1 MRRLLFGLQFRLVV
15 GFTLVM
21 TLALAGVGLS
31 VGYAAKRE
39 ADAFQ
44 EKVEA
49 ARVARM
55 EHVVSRLI
63 SDKKP
68 RGDVQSAID
77 DAGRL
82 YGWRIVIRDSEG
94 HLVADSHGLSG
105 RLVPGKVRGYRW
117 LRLKKQDEDLGWAQL
132 SKDEPPVI
140 APEPRSSVLVAAF
153 NQSLLWA
160 GAVAA
165 AIGVLLV
172 WLLSRRILAPV
183 RNLSVAAGR
192 IGHGDLSQRVQAGGR
207 DEIGELGRTFNSMA
221 GQLEQVERQRRNMMS
236 DVAHELRTPLSNI
249 QGYVEAIRDGLIEP
263 TSETLDSIHRQVL
276 HLADL
281 VEDLR
286 VLALAEAG
294 DLRLRIEP
302 HPVADV
308 LREAVEPFRPRA
320 QARNVDLSLSVD
332 PALPDVSMDRTRI
345 SQVVANLL
353 ENAIR
358 HTPEGGAV
366 ALSAEPGSPGTVRIA
381 VSDTGDG
388 IPADDLPSV
397 FDRFYR
403 ADPSR
408 SRATGGVGL
417 GLTIARQLVEAHGG
431 TISAQSDPEGG
442 SVFVFDLP
450 LEAADNQ

>member
-1 MRRLLFGLQFRLVV
+1 MSRLLFGLQFRLVV

-49 ARVARM
+49 VRVARM
-55 EHVVSRLI
+55 ENLVSKLLANKI
-63 SDKKP
+63 SP
-68 RGDVQSAID
+68 AGVQSAVD
-77 DAGRL
+77 DAGKL
-82 YGWRIVIRDSEG
+82 YGWRIVLRDREG
-94 HLVADSHGLSG
+94 RLVADSHGLSG

-117 LRLKKQDEDLGWAQL
+117 VHLKKQGEDLGWAQV
-132 SKDEPPVI
+132 SRDEPPVI
-140 APEPRSSVLVAAF
+140 APEPRSSLLVAAF
-153 NQSLLWA
+153 NQSLLWS

-165 AIGVLLV
+165 AVGVVLM
-172 WLLSRRILAPV
+172 WLLSRRILSPV
-183 RNLSVAAGR
+183 RTLSVAAGR
-192 IGHGDLSQRVQAGGR
+192 VGQGDLSQRVRVAGR

-221 GQLEQVERQRRNMMS
+221 GRLQQAERQRRNMMS

-263 TSETLDSIHRQVL
+263 TSETLESVHKQVL

-294 DLRLRIEP
+294 DLRLRIEA
-302 HPVADV
+302 HAVGDV

-320 QARNVDLSLSVD
+320 QARNIELSTSVK
-332 PALPDVSMDRTRI
+332 PGLPYAAMDRTRI
-345 SQVVANLL
+345 SQVVSNLL

-366 ALSAEPGSPGTVRIA
+366 ALTAESGDPGMVRIA
-381 VSDTGDG
+381 VSDTGEG
-388 IPADDLPSV
+388 IPPEDLPSL

-408 SRATGGVGL
+408 ARATGGVGL

-431 TISAQSDPEGG
+431 TISVRSEPGEGAT
-442 SVFVFDLP
+442 FAFELP
-450 LEAADNQ
+450 YAPTGD

>member
-1 MRRLLFGLQFRLVV
+1 MSRLLFGLQFRLVV

-49 ARVARM
+49 VRVARM
-55 EHVVSRLI
+55 ENVVSKLLANKI
-63 SDKKP
+63 S
-68 RGDVQSAID
+68 RAGVQSAVD
-77 DAGRL
+77 DAGQL
-82 YGWRIVIRDSEG
+82 YGWRIVLRDREG
-94 HLVADSHGLSG
+94 RLVADSHRLSG

-117 LRLKKQDEDLGWAQL
+117 VHLKKQGEDLGWAQV
-132 SKDEPPVI
+132 SRDEPPVI
-140 APEPRSSVLVAAF
+140 APEPRSSLLVAAF
-153 NQSLLWA
+153 NQSLLWS

-165 AIGVLLV
+165 AVGVVLM
-172 WLLSRRILAPV
+172 WLLSRRILSPV
-183 RNLSVAAGR
+183 RTLSVAAGR
-192 IGHGDLSQRVQAGGR
+192 VGQGDLSQRVQVAGR

-221 GQLEQVERQRRNMMS
+221 GRLQQAERQRRNLMS

-263 TSETLDSIHRQVL
+263 TSETLESVHKQVL

-294 DLRLRIEP
+294 DLRLRIEA
-302 HPVADV
+302 HAVGDV

-320 QARNVDLSLSVD
+320 QARNIELSTSVK
-332 PALPDVSMDRTRI
+332 PGLPYAAMDRTRI
-345 SQVVANLL
+345 SQVVSNLL

-358 HTPEGGAV
+358 HTPQGGAV
-366 ALSAEPGSPGTVRIA
+366 TLTAGRGGPGMVRITVA
-381 VSDTGDG
+381 DTGEG
-388 IPADDLPSV
+388 IPPEDLPSL

-408 SRATGGVGL
+408 ARATGGVGL

-431 TISAQSDPEGG
+431 TISARSEPGEGAT
-442 SVFVFDLP
+442 FAFELP
-450 LEAADNQ
+450 YAASAD

>member
-1 MRRLLFGLQFRLVV
+1 MRKLLFGLQFRLVV

-44 EKVEA
+44 EEVEA

-55 EHVVSRLI
+55 ENLVSGLI
-63 SDKKP
+63 ADKKP
-68 RGDVQSAID
+68 PGDVQSAVD
-77 DAGRL
+77 DAGKL
-82 YGWRIVIRDSEG
+82 YGWRIVLRDRHG
-94 HLVADSHGLSG
+94 RLVADSHGLAG
-105 RLVPGKVRGYRW
+105 RLVPDKVRGYRW
-117 LRLKKQDEDLGWAQL
+117 LRLKKQDEDLGWVQV
-132 SKDEPPVI
+132 SRDELPVI
-140 APEPRSSVLVAAF
+140 AREPKSSVLVAAF

-165 AIGVLLV
+165 AIGVLLM

-183 RNLSVAAGR
+183 RNLSVAAGK
-192 IGHGDLSQRVQAGGR
+192 IGQGDLAHRVRAGGL
-207 DEIGELGRTFNSMA
+207 DEIADLGRTFNSMA
-221 GQLEQVERQRRNMMS
+221 GRLEQAERQRRDMMS

-249 QGYVEAIRDGLIEP
+249 QGYVEAIRDGVLEP
-263 TSETLDSIHRQVL
+263 TSATLESIHRQVL

-294 DLRLRIEP
+294 DLRLRIDS
-302 HPVADV
+302 HSVGDV

-358 HTPEGGAV
+358 HTPEGGSV
-366 ALSAEPGSPGTVRIA
+366 ALAAGPGESGMVRIS
-381 VSDTGDG
+381 VSDTGEG

-431 TISAQSDPEGG
+431 TISAQSGPEGG
-442 SVFVFDLP
+442 SVFVFELP
-450 LEAADNQ
+450 SEPTDD

>member
-1 MRRLLFGLQFRLVV
+1 MNRLLFGLQFRLVV

-39 ADAFQ
+39 ADNFQ

-55 EHVVSRLI
+55 ENVVSKLLA
-63 SDKKP
+63 DGKAP
-68 RGDVQSAID
+68 GDVQSAID

-82 YGWRIVIRDSEG
+82 YGWRIVLRDRDG
-94 HLVADSHGLSG
+94 RLVADSHGLSG

-117 LRLKKQDEDLGWAQL
+117 VHLKKHGEDLGWAQV
-132 SKDEPPVI
+132 SKNEPPVI
-140 APEPRSSVLVAAF
+140 APEPGSSVLVAAF
-153 NQSLLWA
+153 NQSLLWS

-165 AIGVLLV
+165 AVGVVLV
-172 WLLSRRILAPV
+172 WLLSRRILSPV
-183 RNLSVAAGR
+183 RTLSVAAGR
-192 IGHGDLSQRVQAGGR
+192 IGQGDLSQRVQAGGR

-221 GQLEQVERQRRNMMS
+221 GRLEQVERQRRNMMS

-249 QGYVEAIRDGLIEP
+249 QGYVEAIRDGLVEP
-263 TSETLDSIHRQVL
+263 TSETLESMHRQVL

-294 DLRLRIEP
+294 DLRLRIEA
-302 HPVADV
+302 HAIGDV

-320 QARNVDLSLSVD
+320 RAQEVELSLSVA
-332 PALPDVSMDRTRI
+332 PELPHVSMDPTRI

-366 ALSAEPGSPGTVRIA
+366 ALTAGPGSPGMVRVT
-381 VSDTGDG
+381 VSDTGEG
-388 IPADDLPSV
+388 IPPDDLPSV

-408 SRATGGVGL
+408 ARATGGVGL
-417 GLTIARQLVEAHGG
+417 GLTIAKQLVEAHGG
-431 TISAQSDPEGG
+431 TMSAQSGPEGG
-442 SVFVFDLP
+442 AVFVFELP
-450 LEAADNQ
+450 FEPDVD

>member
-1 MRRLLFGLQFRLVV
+1 MSRLLFGLQFRLVV

-49 ARVARM
+49 VRVARM
-55 EHVVSRLI
+55 ENLVSKLLANKI
-63 SDKKP
+63 SP
-68 RGDVQSAID
+68 AGVQSAVD
-77 DAGRL
+77 DAGKL
-82 YGWRIVIRDSEG
+82 YGWRIVLRDREG
-94 HLVADSHGLSG
+94 RLVADSHGLSG

-117 LRLKKQDEDLGWAQL
+117 VHLKKQGEDLGWAQV
-132 SKDEPPVI
+132 SRDEPPVI
-140 APEPRSSVLVAAF
+140 APEPRSSLLVAAF
-153 NQSLLWA
+153 NQSLLWS

-165 AIGVLLV
+165 AVGVVLM
-172 WLLSRRILAPV
+172 WLLSRRILSPV
-183 RNLSVAAGR
+183 RTLSVAAGR
-192 IGHGDLSQRVQAGGR
+192 VGQGDLSQRVRVAGR

-221 GQLEQVERQRRNMMS
+221 GRLQQAERQRRNMMS

-263 TSETLDSIHRQVL
+263 TSETLESVHKQVL

-294 DLRLRIEP
+294 DLRLRIEA
-302 HPVADV
+302 HAVGAV

-320 QARNVDLSLSVD
+320 QARNIELSTSVK
-332 PALPDVSMDRTRI
+332 PGLPYAAMDRTRI

-366 ALSAEPGSPGTVRIA
+366 ALTAESGDPGMVRIA
-381 VSDTGDG
+381 VSDTGEG
-388 IPADDLPSV
+388 IPPEDLPSL

-408 SRATGGVGL
+408 ARATGGVGL

-431 TISAQSDPEGG
+431 TISVRSEPGEGAT
-442 SVFVFDLP
+442 FAFELP
-450 LEAADNQ
+450 YAPTGD

>member
-1 MRRLLFGLQFRLVV
+1 MRRLLFGLQFRLVI

-39 ADAFQ
+39 TDAFQ

-49 ARVARM
+49 AREARM
-55 EHVVSRLI
+55 ENVVSGLLAGEN
-63 SDKKP
+63 KP
-68 RGDVQSAID
+68 VDVQTAVD
-77 DAGRL
+77 DAGKL
-82 YGWRIVIRDSEG
+82 YGWRIVLRDRDG
-94 HLVADSHGLSG
+94 RLVADSHGMSG
-105 RLVPGKVRGYRW
+105 RLVPDKVRGYRW
-117 LRLKKQDEDLGWAQL
+117 LHLKKQGEDLGWAQV
-132 SKDEPPVI
+132 SKDELPVI
-140 APEPRSSVLVAAF
+140 APEPRSSVLAAAF
-153 NQSLLWA
+153 NQSLLWS

-165 AIGVLLV
+165 AVGVLLV

-192 IGHGDLSQRVQAGGR
+192 IGQGDLAHRVRAGGR

-221 GQLEQVERQRRNMMS
+221 GRLEQAERQRRNMMS

-263 TSETLDSIHRQVL
+263 TSATLESIHRQVL

-294 DLRLRIEP
+294 DLRLRIES
-302 HPVADV
+302 HSVADV

-320 QARNVDLSLSVD
+320 QAGNVDLSLSVD
-332 PALPDVSMDRTRI
+332 PSLPDAPMDRTRI

-358 HTPEGGAV
+358 HTPEGGSV
-366 ALSAEPGSPGTVRIA
+366 ALSAERGGPGMVRVT
-381 VSDTGDG
+381 VSDTGEG
-388 IPADDLPSV
+388 IPPDDLPSV

-431 TISAQSDPEGG
+431 TISARSEPGSGAVFAFELPVDPSD
-442 SVFVFDLP
+442 S
-450 LEAADNQ
+450 

>member
-1 MRRLLFGLQFRLVV
+1 MSRLLFGLQFRLVV

-39 ADAFQ
+39 SDAFQ
-44 EKVEA
+44 AEVEA
-49 ARVARM
+49 VRVARM
-55 EHVVSRLI
+55 ENVVSRLLA
-63 SDKKP
+63 DKNP
-68 RGDVQSAID
+68 TIDVHTALD
-77 DAGRL
+77 DAGKL
-82 YGWRIVIRDSEG
+82 YGWRIVLRDREG
-94 HLVADSHGLSG
+94 RLVADSHGLSG

-117 LRLKKQDEDLGWAQL
+117 FNVKKQGEDLGWAQV
-132 SKDEPPVI
+132 SKDELPVI
-140 APEPRSSVLVAAF
+140 APEPGSSVLVAAF
-153 NQSLLWA
+153 NQSLLWS

-165 AIGVLLV
+165 GVGVVLM
-172 WLLSRRILAPV
+172 WLLSRRILSPV
-183 RNLSVAAGR
+183 RTLSVAAGR
-192 IGHGDLSQRVQAGGR
+192 IGQGDLSQRVRAGGR
-207 DEIGELGRTFNSMA
+207 DEMGELGRTFNSMA
-221 GQLEQVERQRRNMMS
+221 GRLQQAERQRRNMMS

-263 TSETLDSIHRQVL
+263 TSETLESIHRQVL

-294 DLRLRIEP
+294 DLPLRIEA
-302 HPVADV
+302 HAVGDV

-320 QARNVDLSLSVD
+320 QARNIELSTSVK
-332 PALPDVSMDRTRI
+332 PGLPYAAMDRTRI

-358 HTPEGGAV
+358 HTPESGAV
-366 ALSAEPGSPGTVRIA
+366 TLTAGRGGPGMVRITVA
-381 VSDTGDG
+381 DTGEG
-388 IPADDLPSV
+388 IPPDDLPTV

-408 SRATGGVGL
+408 ARATGGVGL
-417 GLTIARQLVEAHGG
+417 GLTIAKQLVEAHGG
-431 TISAQSDPEGG
+431 TISARSEPGEGAT
-442 SVFVFDLP
+442 FAFELP
-450 LEAADNQ
+450 FAPSGD